1 MIHWSVCRVG
11 VDLLSTYYCL
21 SKCYFYPGFLHQ
33 FLTTVSRSL
42 PRISWSCIWPYF
54 RFLLLFQCRN
64 DFFLPYNNF
73 HVLSTEKCVFFL
85 LSFSWNQ
92 LSILSWQRRRV
103 KYIITF
109 WLVGIS
115 KSRSAPLC
123 SLHSTLLV
131 RWSVGQSVG
140 RSVIPFQPAF
150 THEVIPPSLSLSV
163 YPPPLKSQ
171 PID

>member
-1 MIHWSVCRVG
+1 MLIYSAPTIVYRNVTSTQGFYISFSQQCPARFHGFRDRVSG
-11 VDLLSTYYCL
+11 LIFGFCFFSSAETIFFYRTITST
-21 SKCYFYPGFLHQ
+21 FYRLKSAF
-33 FLTTVSRSL
+33 
-42 PRISWSCIWPYF
+42 
-54 RFLLLFQCRN
+54 
-64 DFFLPYNNF
+64 
-73 HVLSTEKCVFFL
+73 FFL